1 MEKTIL
7 KRWISKSGNKVAAIV
22 INNQPYVLTGFSDE
36 SFELDTEYEVE
47 YREEY
52 PAGKKK
58 NRRLL
63 VFYQGKLIYDSRPD
77 LAESA
82 EEEEIAPPEDTSPSG
97 KKEKKP
103 TSRSGVTLTKKHPGS
118 GTVDGHVKPVSP
130 KRAARA
136 PYNFVPLNDTVFT
149 VGKKDIPEFDCY
161 HPDRFTGWIDLEIE
175 AKTPLY
181 IRDTLNH
188 DEAKREFERQGK
200 KKLPDDDNADFF
212 SPNGEPQIAGS
223 SLRGM
228 VRTLVEIIGYG
239 KFQFFDNRNLYFRAL
254 ADMSNLRYEYLKRM
268 SSFDRKL
275 KRPVYKVLAG
285 ELCHVGLN
293 FKIISSERNYKQI
306 LKSQARQKVEQIG
319 KKYQEFKFYEL
330 PGEGYLVVSGPMKN
344 KKRDWIIDFPK
355 ANAHEITLLEEDVN
369 SYRNDATRSDEVPN
383 LIELLEK
390 GRYKKV
396 PCFYVT
402 WEDEDG
408 KLRVSFGHTG
418 MFRLAYKKAIED
430 HVPEV
435 LRTLNNIDLVEA
447 IFGRLTPESGAN
459 FAGRVFFEDA
469 FLAEGQE
476 NVLMETAYP
485 KILSTPKPTTF
496 QHYLVQ
502 KDEDNRNLNHYDTD
516 TQIRGYKLYWHKSGK
531 NWVETDNAAIQK
543 HRTQYTRITPVKP
556 GTRFMGR
563 IRFENLSKVELGA
576 LLYALDLP
584 DGCYH
589 KLGMGKPLGLGSVK
603 MRPTLYISNRV
614 ERYKKLFAGWLEQPS
629 AEANIEDFK
638 VSFAR
643 NLSRQ
648 ILGAEM
654 DSLWDI
660 PRLQELKVLLDYKN
674 GVELEEKGETRYMEI
689 LGENEFK
696 FRRVLPT
703 ASQVAGVG
711 GDTTM
716 LKKNFPH
723 KRS

>member
-1 MEKTIL
+1 MEKTTL

-22 INNQPYVLTGFSDE
+22 INNQKYVLTGFSDD
-36 SFELDTEYEVE
+36 SFELDKEYEVE

-52 PAGKKK
+52 PGGKKK
-58 NRRLL
+58 NRRIL

-77 LAESA
+77 LAEYV
-82 EEEEIAPPEDTSPSG
+82 
-97 KKEKKP
+97 EKKK
-103 TSRSGVTLTKKHPGS
+103 TSRSEQSAYPTSQKKTPKQPSGEISAKTQPGS

-136 PYNFVPLNDTVFT
+136 PYNFAPLNDSVFQ
-149 VGKKDIPEFDCY
+149 VEREEIPEFDRY
-161 HPDRFTGWIDLEIE
+161 HSDRFTGWIELEIE
-175 AKTPLY
+175 ALTPLY
-181 IRDTLNH
+181 IRDALNH
-188 DEAKREFERQGK
+188 EEARREFERQGK
-200 KKLPDDDNADFF
+200 KKLPEDDNADFF
-212 SPNGEPQIAGS
+212 SPSGKPQIPGS

-228 VRTLVEIIGYG
+228 VRTLVEIIGHS

-254 ADMSNLRYEYLKRM
+254 ADMSNLRDEYRKRM
-268 SSFDRKL
+268 SFFDRKK
-275 KRPVYKVLAG
+275 KRPIYKVFAG
-285 ELCHVGLN
+285 ELHRVGFN
-293 FKIISSERNYKQI
+293 FKIISSDMNYRQI
-306 LKSQARQKVEQIG
+306 LKSQAKQKVAQIG
-319 KKYQEFKFYEL
+319 AKYKEFSFYEI

-390 GRYKKV
+390 GKYKKV

-430 HVPEV
+430 HVPEI
-435 LRTLNNIDLVEA
+435 LRDKNKIDLAEA
-447 IFGRLTPESGAN
+447 IFGRLTTESGIC

-476 NVLMETAYP
+476 DVLMDTAYP
-485 KILSTPKPTTF
+485 KILSTPKHTTF

-502 KDEDNRNLNHYDTD
+502 KDENNRNLNHYDTD
-516 TQIRGYKLYWHKSGK
+516 TQIRGYKLYWHKYGQ

-556 GTRFMGR
+556 RTRFIGK
-563 IRFENLSKVELGA
+563 IRFENLSDVELGA

-584 DGCYH
+584 AGCCH

-603 MRPTLYISNRV
+603 IRPTLHISNRV
-614 ERYKKLFAGWLEQPS
+614 ERYKSLFAEWNEQP
-629 AEANIEDFK
+629 ADTDIEEFK
-638 VSFAR
+638 TAFAR
-643 NLSRQ
+643 KLSEQ
-648 ILGAEM
+648 LFGEALE
-654 DSLWDI
+654 SLWEI
-660 PRLQELKVLLDYKN
+660 PRLKELKILLDFKM
-674 GVELEEKGETRYMEI
+674 GLVLEKREKIEYMA
-689 LGENEFK
+689 LNEFK
-696 FRRVLPT
+696 NRKVLPT
-703 ASQVAGVG
+703 PTEVA
-711 GDTTM
+711 D
-716 LKKNFPH
+716 K
-723 KRS
+723 

>member
-7 KRWISKSGNKVAAIV
+7 KCWISKSGNKVAAIV
-22 INNQPYVLTGFSDE
+22 INNKPYVLTGFSDE
-36 SFELDTEYEVE
+36 SFELDKEYEVE

-52 PAGKKK
+52 PGGRSR

-77 LAESA
+77 LAGSA
-82 EEEEIAPPEDTSPSG
+82 EEEKIAPPEDTSPFG
-97 KKEKKP
+97 KKEKKQ
-103 TSRSGVTLTKKHPGS
+103 TSPSGVTLTKTHPGS
-118 GTVDGHVKPVSP
+118 GTVDGHVKPVSS

-149 VGKKDIPEFDCY
+149 VGKKDIPDFDCY

-212 SPNGEPQIAGS
+212 SPNGEPQIPGS

-228 VRTLVEIIGYG
+228 VRSLVEIITFS
-239 KFQFFDNRNLYFRAL
+239 KFQFVDKRTLYFRGL
-254 ADMSNLRYEYLKRM
+254 ADQSNLKQYYNNRMTNPSLKGVA
-268 SSFDRKL
+268 K
-275 KRPVYKVLAG
+275 YKIYA
-285 ELCHVGLN
+285 
-293 FKIISSERNYKQI
+293 
-306 LKSQARQKVEQIG
+306 
-319 KKYQEFKFYEL
+319 
-330 PGEGYLVVSGPMKN
+330 GYLTKEGFQYYIIPAIVINGKQFRRFNGEHTLNHYQFTRLSNGNFIIRSGRKVN
-344 KKRDWIIDFPK
+344 TRHRDKDVWEIFKPDLK
-355 ANAHEITLLEEDVN
+355 AERIPLSEDDVYN
-369 SYRNDATRSDEVPN
+369 YINDKTRGAKIN
-383 LIELLEK
+383 LINKCNENK
-390 GRYKKV
+390 FV
-396 PCFYVT
+396 PCFYVVNKT
-402 WEDEDG
+402 EDVA
-408 KLRVSFGHTG
+408 LGHTAL
-418 MFRLAYKKAIED
+418 FRISYLKSIGGLISREAGHQYSES
-430 HVPEV
+430 
-435 LRTLNNIDLVEA
+435 IDLTEA
-447 IFGRLTPESGAN
+447 IFGKLESEGES

-502 KDEDNRNLNHYDTD
+502 KDEDNRKLNHYDTD

-603 MRPTLYISNRV
+603 IRPTLYISNRV
-614 ERYKKLFAGWLEQPS
+614 ERYKKLFAEWLEQPS
-629 AEANIEDFK
+629 AETNIEDFK

-654 DSLWDI
+654 GSLWDI
-660 PRLQELKVLLDYKN
+660 PRLQELKVLLDYKK
-674 GVELEEKGETRYMEI
+674 GVELEKKSETRYMEI
-689 LGENEFK
+689 LGDNEFK

-716 LKKNFPH
+716 LKKNYPH
-723 KRS
+723 KKS